1 MSKAKTLTIS
11 VNPTDNNG
19 KFGFVASQYSSFT
32 SSNTW
37 ADVAAGSGTNVSIF
51 NADVQAQ
58 GLNPSSVSSAPMF
71 SVQYNSFRNNFTI
84 RRGLCII
91 DVSNINPNSEWLPKT
106 INLFL
111 GDIQKPGAN
120 NAASDHS
127 IILAKPNADLFNA
140 IQAAGI
146 GYSTAGSDFF
156 RIEGWTA
163 QQDNSSAITP
173 YSSEFDWAA
182 FMAGSPPGAIKPGFT
197 IPLNSTAREDIL
209 NNDFFC
215 CWVLDYDYDVRY
227 RNPKTESPSPG
238 AHSGVNSSNFL
249 IDGVSRSVAVEG
261 ATLSYLQGGIKPTS
275 VTKERIEND
284 FTINS
289 FADITDQR
297 GRLNVNGVIA
307 DQIPYLLGVKGPL
320 SLRGRQFTDEGK
332 PISTTVDPPRT
343 KKDSKS

>member
-1 MSKAKTLTIS
+1 MSKAQTLTIS
-11 VNPTDNNG
+11 VNKADNNG
-19 KFGFVASQYSSFT
+19 QFSSVTSRYASFSA
-32 SSNTW
+32 NTW
-37 ADVAAGSGTNVSIF
+37 ADVSAGSGTNVTVVTSDTEAGDLDPAATQAVHIVNTSF
-51 NADVQAQ
+51 TSFANA
-58 GLNPSSVSSAPMF
+58 F
-71 SVQYNSFRNNFTI
+71 YIT
-84 RRGLCII
+84 RGLCIF
-91 DVSNINPNSEWLPKT
+91 DVSNINPDTEWAPKT
-106 INLFL
+106 VEIDF
-111 GDIQKPGAN
+111 GDIQKPGASN
-120 NAASDHS
+120 LAVDHS
-127 IILAKPNADLFNA
+127 IILAKPNAALFNA

-146 GYSTAGSDFF
+146 GYSTVQSDFL

-173 YSSEFDWAA
+173 YSAEFALGA
-182 FMAGSPPGAIKPGFT
+182 FITGGSGT
-197 IPLNSTAREDIL
+197 IRSGWTISLNSTAINDIL

-227 RNPKTESPSPG
+227 RDPKTESPSPG
-238 AHSGVNSSNFL
+238 AGSAISSANFL
-249 IDGVSRSVAVEG
+249 IDGSSRGTAVEG
-261 ATLSYLQGGIKPTS
+261 AKINYLQGGIKPTS

-320 SLRGRQFTDEGK
+320 SLRGREFADDGK

>member
-1 MSKAKTLTIS
+1 MSKAQTLTIS

-19 KFGFVASQYSSFT
+19 QFSSVISQYSSFLIA
-32 SSNTW
+32 NTW
-37 ADVAAGSGTNVSIF
+37 ADVSAASGTNVVI
-51 NADVQAQ
+51 
-58 GLNPSSVSSAPMF
+58 NPSDTEASDLNSSNTF
-71 SVQYNSFRNNFTI
+71 SKGLVGVNYSSTRNNFFI
-84 RRGLCII
+84 MRGLCII
-91 DVSNINPNSEWLPKT
+91 DVSSISRDTDFLPKT
-106 INLFL
+106 IEIDF

-120 NAASDHS
+120 NVATDHS
-127 IILAKPNADLFNA
+127 IILAKPSANLFNA

-146 GYSTAGSDFF
+146 GYSVAASDFF
-156 RIEGWTA
+156 RIRGWTHS
-163 QQDNSSAITP
+163 QDNSSAITP
-173 YSSEFDWAA
+173 YSAEFELAA
-182 FMAGSPPGAIKPGFT
+182 FINAGSGAIRSGFT
-197 IPLNSTAREDIL
+197 IPLNSTAIKDIL

-215 CWVLDYDYDVRY
+215 CWVLDYDYDVRF

-238 AHSGVNSSNFL
+238 STSVIQTSNFL

-261 ATLSYLQGGIKPTS
+261 VKANYLQGGIKPTS

-320 SLRGRQFTDEGK
+320 SLRGREFANDGK

>member
-1 MSKAKTLTIS
+1 MSKAQTLTIS

-19 KFGFVASQYSSFT
+19 QFSSVTSQFSSFT
-32 SSNTW
+32 SANTW
-37 ADVAAGSGTNVSIF
+37 ADVSAGSGTNVGIVNIDTEAS
-51 NADVQAQ
+51 D
-58 GLNPSSVSSAPMF
+58 LNPSSVSSKALVGA
-71 SVQYNSFRNNFTI
+71 SYSSLRDNFFIT
-84 RRGLCII
+84 RGLCII
-91 DVSNINPNSEWLPKT
+91 DVSSISRDTDFLPKT
-106 INLFL
+106 MEIDF
-111 GDIQKPGAN
+111 GDLQKPSATN
-120 NAASDHS
+120 LATDHS
-127 IILAKPNADLFNA
+127 IILAKPNAVLFNA

-146 GYSTAGSDFF
+146 GYSSAGSDFF
-156 RIEGWTA
+156 RIDGWTHS
-163 QQDNSSAITP
+163 QDNSSAITP
-173 YSSEFDWAA
+173 YSAEFELAA
-182 FMAGSPPGAIKPGFT
+182 FINAGSGAIRSGFT

-227 RNPKTESPSPG
+227 RDPKTQSPSAG
-238 AHSGVNSSNFL
+238 ASSVLQTTNFL
-249 IDGVSRSVAVEG
+249 IGGTSRSTAVEG
-261 ATLSYLQGGIKPTS
+261 VKANYLQGGIKPTS

-332 PISTTVDPPRT
+332 PISTAVDPPRT